1 MAVREGPAGTLAGG
15 IRGQSSV
22 VGLDSSCRR
31 AGRSRGGG
39 KRRRGAVVEV
49 TGRRGGVMAV

>member
-49 TGRRGGVMAV
+49 TGRRGGG

>member
-1 MAVREGPAGTLAGG
+1 MAVREDPVCTLAGE

-39 KRRRGAVVEV
+39 ACGDAVLWW
-49 TGRRGGVMAV
+49 R